1 MWVAKYY
8 VRFGNIDYYNMSN
21 IGKQPI
27 PIPEGVEVQKKNT
40 DIIVKGKLGELSAS
54 FNFDVQIAINEKDIV
69 ITRKSDEKVQRELHG
84 LTRVLIANMVEGVS
98 NGFQKELQLV
108 GVGYS
113 ADASKGNYLI
123 LNVGYSHQIYY
134 EKPEGITIETPNANT
149 IIIKGINKQE
159 VGQVAAN
166 IRELRKPEPY
176 KGKGIKY
183 ANEYI
188 RKKVGKSIGIVEG

>member
-1 MWVAKYY
+1 
-8 VRFGNIDYYNMSN
+8 MSN

-27 PIPEGVEVQKKNT
+27 TIPEGVEVSRIEDN
-40 DIIVKGKLGELSAS
+40 IFVKGKLGELNHE
-54 FNFDVQIAINEKDIV
+54 FKTDIQISINDNEV
-69 ITRKSDEKVQRELHG
+69 LVTRNSDEKNQRELHG

-98 NGFQKELQLV
+98 QGFQKELNLV
-108 GVGYS
+108 GVGYT
-113 ADASKGNYLI
+113 ADASKGNFLL
-123 LNVGYSHQIYY
+123 LNVGYSHPIYF

-149 IIIKGINKQE
+149 VIIKGISKQE

-188 RKKVGKSIGIVEG
+188 RKKAGKSIGVGGA

>member
-1 MWVAKYY
+1 
-8 VRFGNIDYYNMSN
+8 MSN

-27 PIPEGVEVQKKNT
+27 SIPEGVEVSRKEDN
-40 DIIVKGKLGELSAS
+40 IFVKGKLGALNQEFKS
-54 FNFDVQIAINEKDIV
+54 DIQISINDNEV
-69 ITRKSDEKVQRELHG
+69 VVARSSDEKIQRELHG

-98 NGFQKELQLV
+98 QGFQKELNLV
-108 GVGYS
+108 GVGYT
-113 ADASKGNYLI
+113 ADASKGNFLL
-123 LNVGYSHQIYY
+123 LNVGFSHPIYF

-149 IIIKGINKQE
+149 VIIKGINKQE

-183 ANEYI
+183 SNEYI
-188 RKKVGKSIGIVEG
+188 RKKAGKSIGIGEV

>member
-1 MWVAKYY
+1 
-8 VRFGNIDYYNMSN
+8 MSN

-27 PIPEGVEVQKKNT
+27 PIPEDVDVKLQNA
-40 DIIVKGKLGELSAS
+40 DIIVKGKLGELTET
-54 FNFDVQIAINEKDIV
+54 FNSDIQIKINEKDV
-69 ITRKSDEKVQRELHG
+69 VVTRKSDEKIQRELHG
-84 LTRVLIANMVEGVS
+84 LTRVLIANMVEGVT

-113 ADASKGNYLI
+113 ADASKENYLV
-123 LNVGYSHQIYY
+123 LSVGYSHQIYY
-134 EKPEGITIETPNANT
+134 EKPDGITIETPNNNT
-149 IIIKGINKQE
+149 IIIHGINKQE

-183 ANEYI
+183 ADEYI
-188 RKKVGKSIGIVEG
+188 RKKVGKSIGIIEG

>member
-1 MWVAKYY
+1 
-8 VRFGNIDYYNMSN
+8 MSN

-27 PIPEGVEVQKKNT
+27 SIPEGVEVSRKEDN
-40 DIIVKGKLGELSAS
+40 IFVKGKLGALNQEFKS
-54 FNFDVQIAINEKDIV
+54 DIQISINDNEV
-69 ITRKSDEKVQRELHG
+69 VVARNSDEKIQRELHG

-98 NGFQKELQLV
+98 QGFQKELNLV
-108 GVGYS
+108 GVGYT
-113 ADASKGNYLI
+113 ADASKGNFLL
-123 LNVGYSHQIYY
+123 LNVGFSHPIYF

-149 IIIKGINKQE
+149 VIIKGINKQE

-183 ANEYI
+183 SNEYI
-188 RKKVGKSIGIVEG
+188 RKKAGKSIGIGEV